1 MPDST
6 IGNDLATLPTQHV
19 DPCKKPTEPQP
30 SSSSSTRTRRPRGMS
45 QSLHSYIDH
54 NRPSILHSE
63 TTDDNLFD
71 RLQEQNARLPPQEST
86 TFILAQIER
95 QNNLLEKDPKALSL
109 QSDHVVGDETTVQQL
124 VTDNVTAKPST
135 TPPMTPTRC
144 RVSSEDDIDWDFWE
158 AVIQDF
164 DRVAIRMPHLLSV
177 KLRGGVPTPL
187 RGLIWQAMCKSGSL
201 HLETV
206 YGQLCNE
213 QSPYERVIQR
223 DLTRTFPCIDMFKQE
238 GGEGQL
244 AMRRILEAY
253 SLYDPDVGYCQGL
266 AFVVGP
272 LLMHMPEIQAFC
284 VFVRLMETYE
294 MRPMFTHKMEG
305 LQLRLYQF
313 SCLLKEHLPDLA
325 AHMEAHGVH
334 AAMYASQ
341 WFLTLFAYGFP
352 LPLVERIYDIVF
364 AEGAAETIMRVA
376 IAMLRRAE
384 PRILQ
389 ETEFEDLLDHVTS
402 HRLCDSYDNHA
413 DVIEDAT
420 ALSSTITR
428 DKMDEL
434 AEQYQLNGV
443 DDDNNVV
450 LPQSSSGTNNGN
462 NGRFSF
468 FWRRSK
474 KPPVANKKQEQ
485 LRRSASSSNSIKKRW
500 STAVTS
506 PPSSTSPDSIG
517 GRASFS
523 SVRSFSSSSFMMVD
537 PSPPSS
543 LTSSGS
549 TSSKYVT
556 LEQHE
561 EEVQRLS
568 WTLAQLN
575 TKYQQT
581 IDELVE
587 LKMDKQDVESERDAL
602 KITVRALEKTIRQG
616 NGGRLST
623 TASNRR
629 RSSSSPEHGNNELH
643 KELEEDDS
651 DSMHSISSPDGC
663 FSDATSQS
671 VATTMASCSHEHDG
685 NNNNNSGVELRSEL
699 VRIKVENFELQQQ
712 CEKLTQEVEDVQSKL
727 DMVNEGQ
734 MALVDK
740 MITTKADMDE
750 VLKEKKAK
758 DLEWVEATQENN
770 ALKKELAHVKQQ
782 LAQAQMQEN
791 DATCAKLHRIH
802 QLERALAEA
811 KLQLVEYE
819 TGMMEY
825 KRRTTIDYAPS
836 DIKNRTGVD
845 MRRASMQHPP
855 SSSSSMTRSSSIYGR
870 MWHAITPRPSTTIE
884 TDCLSSDQ

>member
-1 MPDST
+1 
-6 IGNDLATLPTQHV
+6 
-19 DPCKKPTEPQP
+19 
-30 SSSSSTRTRRPRGMS
+30 
-45 QSLHSYIDH
+45 
-54 NRPSILHSE
+54 
-63 TTDDNLFD
+63 
-71 RLQEQNARLPPQEST
+71 
-86 TFILAQIER
+86 
-95 QNNLLEKDPKALSL
+95 
-109 QSDHVVGDETTVQQL
+109 
-124 VTDNVTAKPST
+124 
-135 TPPMTPTRC
+135 
-144 RVSSEDDIDWDFWE
+144 
-158 AVIQDF
+158 
-164 DRVAIRMPHLLSV
+164 
-177 KLRGGVPTPL
+177 
-187 RGLIWQAMCKSGSL
+187 
-201 HLETV
+201 
-206 YGQLCNE
+206 
-213 QSPYERVIQR
+213 
-223 DLTRTFPCIDMFKQE
+223 
-238 GGEGQL
+238 
-244 AMRRILEAY
+244 
-253 SLYDPDVGYCQGL
+253 
-266 AFVVGP
+266 
-272 LLMHMPEIQAFC
+272 MPEVQAFC

-428 DKMDEL
+428 EKMDEL

-462 NGRFSF
+462 NSRFSF

-474 KPPVANKKQEQ
+474 KSSVVNKKQEQ

-506 PPSSTSPDSIG
+506 PPSSTSPDSVG

-549 TSSKYVT
+549 ASSKYVT

-561 EEVQRLS
+561 EEIQRLS

-575 TKYQQT
+575 TKHQQT

-602 KITVRALEKTIRQG
+602 KITVRALEKAIRQG
-616 NGGRLST
+616 NSSGGRLST
-623 TASNRR
+623 SASNRR
-629 RSSSSPEHGNNELH
+629 RSSSSPEHGMH
-643 KELEEDDS
+643 KDLEEDDS
-651 DSMHSISSPDGC
+651 DSMHSLSSPDGC

-671 VATTMASCSHEHDG
+671 VATTMASCSNEHDG
-685 NNNNNSGVELRSEL
+685 NNSHSNSGMDLRSEL

-782 LAQAQMQEN
+782 LAQAQMQDNE
-791 DATCAKLHRIH
+791 ATCTKLNRIRE
-802 QLERALAEA
+802 LERALAQA

-819 TGMMEY
+819 TGMVEY
-825 KRRTTIDYAPS
+825 KRRTTIDYAPPPPSSS

-855 SSSSSMTRSSSIYGR
+855 QPPSSTSSSMTRSSSIYGR
-870 MWHAITPRPSTTIE
+870 MWHAITPRQSTSIE
-884 TDCLSSDQ
+884 PDCLSSSISSGDQ

>member
-1 MPDST
+1 
-6 IGNDLATLPTQHV
+6 
-19 DPCKKPTEPQP
+19 
-30 SSSSSTRTRRPRGMS
+30 
-45 QSLHSYIDH
+45 
-54 NRPSILHSE
+54 
-63 TTDDNLFD
+63 
-71 RLQEQNARLPPQEST
+71 
-86 TFILAQIER
+86 
-95 QNNLLEKDPKALSL
+95 
-109 QSDHVVGDETTVQQL
+109 
-124 VTDNVTAKPST
+124 
-135 TPPMTPTRC
+135 
-144 RVSSEDDIDWDFWE
+144 
-158 AVIQDF
+158 
-164 DRVAIRMPHLLSV
+164 
-177 KLRGGVPTPL
+177 
-187 RGLIWQAMCKSGSL
+187 
-201 HLETV
+201 
-206 YGQLCNE
+206 
-213 QSPYERVIQR
+213 
-223 DLTRTFPCIDMFKQE
+223 
-238 GGEGQL
+238 
-244 AMRRILEAY
+244 
-253 SLYDPDVGYCQGL
+253 
-266 AFVVGP
+266 
-272 LLMHMPEIQAFC
+272 MPEVQAFC

-450 LPQSSSGTNNGN
+450 LPQSSSGANNGN

-474 KPPVANKKQEQ
+474 KSSAINKKQEQ

-549 TSSKYVT
+549 ASSKYVT

-561 EEVQRLS
+561 EEIQRLS

-575 TKYQQT
+575 TKHQQT

-602 KITVRALEKTIRQG
+602 KITVRALERTIRQ
-616 NGGRLST
+616 NGRLPTS
-623 TASNRR
+623 ASNRR

-643 KELEEDDS
+643 IEEDDS
-651 DSMHSISSPDGC
+651 DSMHSLSSPDGC

-671 VATTMASCSHEHDG
+671 VATTMASCSHEHDT
-685 NNNNNSGVELRSEL
+685 NNNDSNNSGMELRAEL

-712 CEKLTQEVEDVQSKL
+712 VEKLTQEVEDVQSKL

-758 DLEWVEATQENN
+758 DLEWIEATQENT
-770 ALKKELAHVKQQ
+770 ALKQELVRVKQQ
-782 LAQAQMQEN
+782 LAQAQMQDN
-791 DATCAKLHRIH
+791 DATCAKLQRIH
-802 QLERALAEA
+802 ELERALAEA
-811 KLQLVEYE
+811 KLHLVSYE
-819 TGMMEY
+819 TGMMDY

-836 DIKNRTGVD
+836 PADIKNRTGVD
-845 MRRASMQHPP
+845 MRRASIQHPSSSS

-870 MWHAITPRPSTTIE
+870 MWHAITPRQSTTIE
-884 TDCLSSDQ
+884 PDCLSSSDDQ